1 MKRRKEN
8 KNEETSKKEAP
19 SPLLRPPFTP
29 INHRGAKSVFESFL
43 EDHPLAAKQHHE
55 TMLKIHGPDYQPL
68 GENDISTMEDVY
80 EYACFEITRTQREG
94 VLRGRTFVDYINLL
108 CKIFAIRT
116 QVENSKLLAKAYAE
130 SIKSDKKETNAFYE
144 LICELIIQ
152 KVSDLNEQKTFITE
166 LKRLYDEYEKQQQEK
181 IQRLTIEY
189 PTLADEL
196 KLPSPDT
203 DRGAKE
209 EPNKP

>member
-8 KNEETSKKEAP
+8 KSEENPKKEP
-19 SPLLRPPFTP
+19 VSPLLKPPFIPTT
-29 INHRGAKSVFESFL
+29 HRGFKSIFESFL

-55 TMLKIHGPDYQPL
+55 TMLKVHGPDYQPL
-68 GENDISTMEDVY
+68 KENDISKMEDVY

-94 VLRGRTFVDYINLL
+94 VLRGKTFVDYMNLL
-108 CKIFAIRT
+108 CKIFAVRT

-144 LICELIIQ
+144 IICELIIL
-152 KVSDLNEQKTFITE
+152 KVSDLNEQKEFITE

-196 KLPSPDT
+196 ELPPT
-203 DRGAKE
+203 DIDGGTKE